1 MHHLLSTFYLTSSF
15 TSHWTSIATTTS
27 LYFSFPFTYLW
38 NSLHIYLRFT
48 SDLTSGFT
56 YILEWYSLRLKN
68 HFLHLQIS
76 PVTFC
81 VLPELTSN
89 ATSTELLFTLRFTSR
104 QTSFLPRTS
113 ANLLHFTTCI
123 SVTLTSNFKWR
134 WVLPHIMLDFS
145 PFPPRL
151 KLQSTPGFTSL
162 YLNISSIV
170 SLQTNF
176 S

>member
-1 MHHLLSTFYLTSSF
+1 MVF
-15 TSHWTSIATTTS
+15 TSPQK
-27 LYFSFPFTYLW
+27 SFPSPANF
-38 NSLHIYLRFT
+38 
-48 SDLTSGFT
+48 SG
-56 YILEWYSLRLKN
+56 Y
-68 HFLHLQIS
+68 FL
-76 PVTFC
+76 
-81 VLPELTSN
+81 VLPEFTSN
-89 ATSTELLFTLRFTSR
+89 VTSTELLFTLRFTSR
-104 QTSFLPRTS
+104 QTSLLPRTS

-170 SLQTNF
+170 SLQKTYNF
-176 S
+176 CFHFPFNFVPVDTDMLVISLQTSHHIEHHWTWNFASHHFVLLLLHYSVTPSLHFI